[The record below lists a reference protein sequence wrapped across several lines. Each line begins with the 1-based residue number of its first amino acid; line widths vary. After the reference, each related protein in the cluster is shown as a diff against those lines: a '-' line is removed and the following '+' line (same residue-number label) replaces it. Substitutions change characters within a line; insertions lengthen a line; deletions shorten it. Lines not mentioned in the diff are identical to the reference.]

1 MFSGKS
7 QSLSKPFSWHWE
19 AGMSKKI
26 LYLTT
31 RLPFPVVGG
40 DKVRMY
46 NILKQLKRL
55 NYDITLVSLVTDD
68 DNLDLIKEHNEFYT
82 KFIPIKFNKKLAY
95 LNAVKAVFNDKPFI
109 VEYFYSKSMQKAV
122 DKLLKEEH
130 FDLITGYMI
139 RIAPY
144 LEKYKDKNI
153 IIDFVDAVSMM
164 YERRVKNVNSLWDKF
179 KIGIEYLKVKNY
191 EKKCTELFKCQ
202 TVISEFDKEY
212 IEKFAPKASIKIV
225 KNGVD
230 TEYFHPIEAE
240 KQNNIC
246 FVGSM
251 QYIPNSEAA
260 MYFAAKIFPLIKKE
274 ISDAKF
280 KIIGANPRKE
290 LFDATKNI
298 DGIEITG
305 KVDDVREYMKDCAV
319 SVCPVKI
326 AGGIQNKILEAMTMG
341 IPVVTTIEGA
351 EGITDDESILS
362 IAKSDNDYANK
373 VVKLLRD
380 KEMCSTLSQNSRKII
395 MDNFSWAKVGCEL
408 DDVINEVLNG

>member
-1 MFSGKS
+1 
-7 QSLSKPFSWHWE
+7 
-19 AGMSKKI
+19 MSKI

-31 RLPFPVVGG
+31 RMPYPAIGG
-40 DKVRMY
+40 DRLRMY
-46 NILKQLKRL
+46 NILVQLKKL
-55 NYDITLVSLVTDD
+55 GHDVTVVSLCTQDD
-68 DNLDLIKEHNEFYT
+68 DLRLAKEHNEFYT
-82 KFIPIKFNKKLAY
+82 KLVPVEFDKKLAY

-109 VEYFYSKSMQKAV
+109 VEYFYSSKMQKVV
-122 DKLLKEEH
+122 DRLIKEEN
-130 FDLITGYMI
+130 FDIITGYMI

-144 LEKYKDKNI
+144 LEKHKDKNI

-191 EKKCTELFKCQ
+191 EKKCTEIFNCQ
-202 TVISEFDKEY
+202 TVISEFDKQY
-212 IEKFAPKASIKIV
+212 VQKFAPNANLKIIG
-225 KNGVD
+225 NGVD
-230 TEYFHPIEAE
+230 TEYFKPVELSNSH
-240 KQNNIC
+240 NIC

-251 QYIPNSEAA
+251 QYIPNSQAA
-260 MYFAAKIFPLIKKE
+260 MGFATEVFPLIKNE
-274 ISDAKF
+274 IPDAKF
-280 KIIGANPRKE
+280 KIIGANPRQE
-290 LFDATKNI
+290 LFDATKDI

-305 KVDDVREYMKDCAV
+305 RVDDVREYMKDCAV

-326 AGGIQNKILEAMTMG
+326 AGGIQNKVLEAMAMG

-380 KEMCSTLSQNSRKII
+380 KEMSSSLAEKSREFILN
-395 MDNFSWAKVGCEL
+395 NFSWAKVGCEHSRIICEMKN
-408 DDVINEVLNG
+408 VN